1 MLVSTRCDHAEPQ
14 NAVALTTLERRL
26 SLFSDAPS
34 IIDYVRSAYRRACV
48 APPDDRAT
56 HAHNGDAQAHDTG
69 LILSSNG
76 AEWLVF
82 NGEPVLCNEEKPA
95 TNFRLAFYG
104 SSKLIRLSFRR
115 NPDWHSLY
123 AAAMRIAGKAIIIS
137 ARSGIGKTTL
147 ALELMSRGAGFY
159 SDEFVFIRKSDR
171 AVSGLPRALMI
182 RARTLSLFPD
192 SRLRAV
198 CETSIPR
205 TSHGDAVWDN
215 IDAGDV
221 FGEQVFAQ
229 PAALGAAIV
238 LERGVGSKTV
248 VEPISAAFAA
258 TDFNQRLNSGIEGF
272 GRLADTALMLQGI
285 PCFRVAAST
294 PQSAADAIEALLL

>member
-1 MLVSTRCDHAEPQ
+1 LLADTRFDHAEPQ
-14 NAVALTTLERRL
+14 NAVELTTLDRRL
-26 SLFSDAPS
+26 ALFSDAPS
-34 IIDYVRSAYRRACV
+34 IIEYVRAVYRRACLGL
-48 APPDDRAT
+48 PPHGA
-56 HAHNGDAQAHDTG
+56 AHPRNGDTQTHDTG
-69 LILSSNG
+69 VIRSSSG
-76 AEWLVF
+76 ADWLVF
-82 NGEPVLCNEEKPA
+82 NGEPVCYLDEKPA
-95 TNFRLAFYG
+95 THFRLAFYG

-115 NPDWHSLY
+115 NADWHSLY

-192 SRLRAV
+192 CRLRAV
-198 CETSIPR
+198 CETSKPR

-221 FGEQVFAQ
+221 FGEQIFAQ

-248 VEPISAAFAA
+248 VEPISAALAA
-258 TDFNQRLNSGIEGF
+258 ADFNQRLNSGVEGF

-285 PCFRVAAST
+285 PCFRIAAST
-294 PQSAADAIEALLL
+294 PQSAADAIEALL